1 MHESKRSRS
10 KGKML
15 AGFRRIKPADILIGV
30 FLVGW
35 PFFNLASRYFLSRPG
50 ATLESVAVWLI
61 PLRCPINW
69 LTGFMCPT
77 CGLGRSFLLSLNGD
91 FSKAFE
97 LHFLGPALAVLIWVS
112 YVGLF
117 AATLLKRSLPQIS
130 NVSGY
135 VSGLGSR
142 RYQVFGQLQRP
153 ILIGTVLLYALWGL
167 ARN

>member
-50 ATLESVAVWLI
+50 ATVESVAVWLI

-97 LHFLGPALAVLIWVS
+97 LHFLGPALAVLIWVCS
-112 YVGLF
+112 YF
-117 AATLLKRSLPQIS
+117 IKE
-130 NVSGY
+130 VSPTDFKCQR
-135 VSGLGSR
+135 VRQWAWFEEISGLWPTSAPHFDWYCSSLCPLG
-142 RYQVFGQLQRP
+142 P
-153 ILIGTVLLYALWGL
+153 CP
-167 ARN
+167 